1 MKAKELRSLSIDE
14 LQAKLEELK
23 KELFKLRFERSVSES
38 ADKMRKRKL
47 KRDIARVLTV
57 INEKKGK

>member
-14 LQAKLEELK
+14 LQAKHEELK